1 MSMKILYAGSPQASQ
16 LTLSILYERQKE
28 CGFEIAGVLSNPPSA
43 KGRHKELI
51 PTSVAS
57 FAIEKNIPLFTPE
70 HIDEECRNS
79 ILPLGAD
86 LLVSFAYGHIFGPKF
101 LALFPAGG
109 VNVHP
114 SLLPK
119 YRGCTPVPAAILNSD
134 DKTAVTVQTLSLKMD
149 EGNILKQRE
158 IILDGTE
165 TGESLLNDCAKIGA
179 ELLCELLKE
188 MSSSVDK
195 KYSLPSGIA
204 QSGEPSY
211 TYMISKEDGKIDW
224 SEDARK
230 IEAKVRAYYPEPG
243 TWCLENQMPLR
254 ILQAANISNE
264 DFFAISDV
272 NKTVFEN
279 SENGKVM
286 SFKKGL
292 GIFVK
297 AGSRVLVVKT
307 LQRQGKKVMS
317 FQDFLNG
324 ARDFIGSVLK

>member
-1 MSMKILYAGSPQASQ
+1 MKILYAGSPQASQ
-16 LTLSILYERQKE
+16 ITLNILYDKQKE

-51 PTSVAS
+51 PTSVAA
-57 FAIEKNIPLFTPE
+57 FALEKGIPLFTPE
-70 HIDEECRNS
+70 HLDEDCRNN

-101 LALFPAGG
+101 LSLFPAGG

-149 EGNILKQRE
+149 EGDILKQRE
-158 IILDGTE
+158 IILDKTE
-165 TGESLLNDCAKIGA
+165 TGESLLNNCAEIGA

-188 MSSSVDK
+188 MASSSK
-195 KYSLPSGIA
+195 GSYSLPSGIP
-204 QSGEPSY
+204 QTGEPSY
-211 TYMISKEDGKIDW
+211 TFMISKEDGKIDW
-224 SEDARK
+224 DENAQK

-264 DFFAISDV
+264 EFFALSNV

-297 AGSRVLVVKT
+297 AGSQVLVVKT
-307 LQRQGKKVMS
+307 LQRQGKKAMN

-324 ARDFIGSVLK
+324 ARDFIGTVLK

>member
-1 MSMKILYAGSPQASQ
+1 M
-16 LTLSILYERQKE
+16 
-28 CGFEIAGVLSNPPSA
+28 
-43 KGRHKELI
+43 
-51 PTSVAS
+51 
-57 FAIEKNIPLFTPE
+57 
-70 HIDEECRNS
+70 
-79 ILPLGAD
+79 
-86 LLVSFAYGHIFGPKF
+86 
-101 LALFPAGG
+101 
-109 VNVHP
+109 HP

-149 EGNILKQRE
+149 EGNILKHRE

>member
-1 MSMKILYAGSPQASQ
+1 M
-16 LTLSILYERQKE
+16 
-28 CGFEIAGVLSNPPSA
+28 
-43 KGRHKELI
+43 
-51 PTSVAS
+51 
-57 FAIEKNIPLFTPE
+57 
-70 HIDEECRNS
+70 
-79 ILPLGAD
+79 
-86 LLVSFAYGHIFGPKF
+86 
-101 LALFPAGG
+101 
-109 VNVHP
+109 
-114 SLLPK
+114 
-119 YRGCTPVPAAILNSD
+119 
-134 DKTAVTVQTLSLKMD
+134 
-149 EGNILKQRE
+149 
-158 IILDGTE
+158 
-165 TGESLLNDCAKIGA
+165 NDCAKIGA

-243 TWCLENQMPLR
+243 TWCLENQLPLR

>member
-1 MSMKILYAGSPQASQ
+1 MNMKILYAGSPQASQ
-16 LTLSILYERQKE
+16 LTLSMLYERQKE

-57 FAIEKNIPLFTPE
+57 FAMEKNIPLFTPE
-70 HIDEECRNS
+70 HLDEECRNS

-101 LALFPAGG
+101 LALFPVGG

-224 SEDARK
+224 NENAQK
-230 IEAKVRAYYPEPG
+230 IEAKIRAYYPEPG

-292 GIFVK
+292 GVFVK

-307 LQRQGKKVMS
+307 LQRQGKKAMNY
-317 FQDFLNG
+317 QDFLNG

>member
-16 LTLSILYERQKE
+16 LTLSMLYERQQE

-57 FAIEKNIPLFTPE
+57 FAMEKNIPLFTPE
-70 HIDEECRNS
+70 HLDEECRNS

-211 TYMISKEDGKIDW
+211 TSMISKEDGKIDW
-224 SEDARK
+224 NEDARK

-243 TWCLENQMPLR
+243 TWCFENEIQLR
-254 ILQAANISNE
+254 ILQAENISNE
-264 DFFAISDV
+264 DFFALSDE
-272 NKTVFEN
+272 NKTIFEK

-292 GIFVK
+292 GIFIK
-297 AGSRVLVVKT
+297 AGSQVLVVKT

-324 ARDFIGSVLK
+324 ARDFIGTVLK

>member
-1 MSMKILYAGSPQASQ
+1 MKILYAGSPQASQ
-16 LTLSILYERQKE
+16 ITLNILYDKQKE

-51 PTSVAS
+51 PTSVAA
-57 FAIEKNIPLFTPE
+57 FALEKGIPLFTPE
-70 HIDEECRNS
+70 HLDEDCRNN

-101 LALFPAGG
+101 LSLFPAGG

-149 EGNILKQRE
+149 EGDILKQRE
-158 IILDGTE
+158 IILDKTE
-165 TGESLLNDCAKIGA
+165 TGESLLNNCAEIGA

-188 MSSSVDK
+188 MASSAEK
-195 KYSLPSGIA
+195 TYTLPAGTA

-211 TYMISKEDGKIDW
+211 TSMISKEDGKIDW
-224 SEDARK
+224 DENAQK

-264 DFFAISDV
+264 EFFALSNE

-297 AGSRVLVVKT
+297 AGSQALVVKT
-307 LQRQGKKVMS
+307 LQRQGKKAMN

-324 ARDFIGSVLK
+324 ARDFIGTVLK

>member
-57 FAIEKNIPLFTPE
+57 FAMETNIPLFTPE
-70 HIDEECRNS
+70 HLDEECRDA

-165 TGESLLNDCAKIGA
+165 NGESLLNDCAKIGA

-211 TYMISKEDGKIDW
+211 TSMISKEDGKIDW
-224 SEDARK
+224 NENAQK

-307 LQRQGKKVMS
+307 LQRQGKKVMNY
-317 FQDFLNG
+317 QDFLNG

>member
-16 LTLSILYERQKE
+16 FTLSILYERQQE

-57 FAIEKNIPLFTPE
+57 FAMEKNIPLFTPE
-70 HIDEECRNS
+70 HLDEECRNS

-195 KYSLPSGIA
+195 KYSLPSGFA

-211 TYMISKEDGKIDW
+211 TSMISKQDGKIDW
-224 SEDARK
+224 SEDAHK

-307 LQRQGKKVMS
+307 LQRQGKKAMNY
-317 FQDFLNG
+317 QDFLNG

>member
-1 MSMKILYAGSPQASQ
+1 MKILYAGSPQASQ
-16 LTLSILYERQKE
+16 LTLSMLYERQKE

-57 FAIEKNIPLFTPE
+57 FAMEKNIPLFTPE
-70 HIDEECRNS
+70 HLDEGCRNS

-114 SLLPK
+114 SFLPK

-211 TYMISKEDGKIDW
+211 TSMISKEDGRIDW

-307 LQRQGKKVMS
+307 LQRQGKKAMNY
-317 FQDFLNG
+317 QDFLNG

>member
-16 LTLSILYERQKE
+16 ITLSILYDKQKE

-57 FAIEKNIPLFTPE
+57 FAMEKNIPLFTPE
-70 HIDEECRNS
+70 HLDKECRDV

-114 SLLPK
+114 SFLPK

-179 ELLCELLKE
+179 ELLCELLRE
-188 MSSSVDK
+188 MTSSVDK
-195 KYSLPSGIA
+195 KYSLPSGFA

-211 TYMISKEDGKIDW
+211 TSMISKQDGKIDW

-272 NKTVFEN
+272 NKKVFEN

-307 LQRQGKKVMS
+307 LQRQGKKAMNY
-317 FQDFLNG
+317 QDFLNG

>member
-1 MSMKILYAGSPQASQ
+1 MKILYAGSPQASQ
-16 LTLSILYERQKE
+16 LTLRMLYEKQKE

-57 FAIEKNIPLFTPE
+57 FAMEKNIPLFTPE
-70 HIDEECRNS
+70 HLDEECRNS

-119 YRGCTPVPAAILNSD
+119 YRGCTPVPAAILNFD

-211 TYMISKEDGKIDW
+211 TSMISKEDGKIDW
-224 SEDARK
+224 SEDAHK

-307 LQRQGKKVMS
+307 LQRQGKKAMNY
-317 FQDFLNG
+317 QDFLNG